1 MLHIYFALVLS
12 VPVVGV
18 AQESQATVN
27 TPQLVTS
34 ASAEVELKPD
44 RASISFT
51 VESRGPTAARAGAES
66 ARRQRAVLDTLRAL
80 GVAADQV
87 QTAAIQINPEYANS
101 GPNSAARVTGY
112 AARNTIRI
120 EVVKIEVL
128 GALIDAGLSAG
139 ASGIG
144 SLRFRSSREDDARR
158 QALALA
164 VGMAKAEAEAMARA
178 AGGGIAGLIELR
190 AEPSFQRT
198 PMDAQFE
205 SAMQRQVAGGAETP
219 VVGGIIRVS
228 ATVTAR
234 WAYTAR

>member
-101 GPNSAARVTGY
+101 GPNSAARVTETESCQPGIPSCPE
-112 AARNTIRI
+112 APSLINTARFS
-120 EVVKIEVL
+120 L
-128 GALIDAGLSAG
+128 GSTCSPLHCE
-139 ASGIG
+139 
-144 SLRFRSSREDDARR
+144 R
-158 QALALA
+158 
-164 VGMAKAEAEAMARA
+164 RA
-178 AGGGIAGLIELR
+178 AEVRGR
-190 AEPSFQRT
+190 R
-198 PMDAQFE
+198 
-205 SAMQRQVAGGAETP
+205 V
-219 VVGGIIRVS
+219 VS
-228 ATVTAR
+228 A
-234 WAYTAR
+234 